1 MFPVRLG
8 LKASC
13 DPIQVASRL
22 TYQPEI
28 FEFYTSEHDFTPQ
41 GLKMLRD
48 AIETVKM
55 SGVKHIILHQP
66 MKYQGQFLELVAH
79 PAHKPELVSFIN
91 ETTKTLL
98 ELANAFD
105 CKVLVHGSY
114 DLREKDLLDPFET
127 LKDAQ
132 DYLFSRIDALWQLG
146 GNRIMFENGISN
158 LFSFG
163 YPDFDQVLLQKG
175 YPLAYD
181 ISHAFI
187 FLNRDNVAL
196 QRSLSTLKKNIVHY
210 HLVDSFG
217 KRHDSLPLG
226 QGKVDWAKLLPLLN
240 SRATSIYEINLA
252 NVTNPKE
259 QVASHAYLKRLVQ
272 ELN

>member
-1 MFPVRLG
+1 M
-8 LKASC
+8 
-13 DPIQVASRL
+13 
-22 TYQPEI
+22 
-28 FEFYTSEHDFTPQ
+28 
-41 GLKMLRD
+41 
-48 AIETVKM
+48 
-55 SGVKHIILHQP
+55 
-66 MKYQGQFLELVAH
+66 
-79 PAHKPELVSFIN
+79 
-91 ETTKTLL
+91 
-98 ELANAFD
+98 
-105 CKVLVHGSY
+105 
-114 DLREKDLLDPFET
+114 
-127 LKDAQ
+127 
-132 DYLFSRIDALWQLG
+132 
-146 GNRIMFENGISN
+146 
-158 LFSFG
+158 
-163 YPDFDQVLLQKG
+163 
-175 YPLAYD
+175 AYD

-226 QGKVDWAKLLPLLN
+226 QGKIDWAKLLPLLN